1 MARRWR
7 DRPLTVVL
15 IKAVARAMPIGVK
28 IGGLDGVRVD
38 RELKMGKLQADT
50 PLR

>member
-15 IKAVARAMPIGVK
+15 IKAVAGVPPLGVK
-28 IGGLDGVRVD
+28 IGGLDGARIG
-38 RELKMGKLQADT
+38 RELKMGHYHPIAQI
-50 PLR
+50 